1 MPQDLTV
8 TKSGDLIYTDYSD
21 ITVNK
26 VPSTQIEV
34 LIRLRGWRPSG
45 VCSTSSGDLMVIMD
59 SDDDEQ
65 TNVMRYSNSVEEQSI
80 QFDNKGE
87 LLYSLG
93 YSGFHITEN
102 KN

>member
-1 MPQDLTV
+1 
-8 TKSGDLIYTDYSD
+8 
-21 ITVNK
+21 
-26 VPSTQIEV
+26 
-34 LIRLRGWRPSG
+34 
-45 VCSTSSGDLMVIMD
+45 MVIMD

-65 TNVMRYSNSVEEQSI
+65 TKVMRYSNSVEKQSI